1 MMKRLDLSLVI
12 LNYNTKE
19 DLKWCLNSI
28 FKTRPQL
35 TYEVIVIDNASTDG
49 SSEMVKKSFPQVK
62 LISSKRNLFFNGG
75 FNLGLKQ
82 AGGEYILMLEPDTI
96 VTAKTLLAMK
106 RFMDTHSRCGIAS
119 CRQTDIAGHTLT
131 TSHRFPQPWVT
142 LFELPILKR
151 IFYNTKL
158 MKEYRYSGWDRSD
171 IREIDAAPGAFMF
184 CRRSVVRR
192 FGFFDENFLLYYSDD
207 DLSRRVKM
215 AGWQVF
221 HVGTVSIVHTGAQS
235 TQKLPLPYIMSIAGR
250 DAAYYHRKYSGVVW
264 GLTVSLVT
272 RLHLLL
278 FTSIFLL
285 KYAKFTVNR
294 VYIQF
299 VSYRDYYKL
308 RKLLPKLF
316 YLQKLS
322 SSTALLSGSHRDYI
336 TTVSRDDMAISLE
349 MAAFLLAICEATKPT
364 TVADLGSGYSS
375 LVFRTYSTNTKHP
388 ISVISVD
395 DNEKWLA
402 QTVRFLKKNKL
413 PTDRLMTWSD
423 FSKLHKTFDL
433 VFHDLGHMETRAD
446 VLPQVLRLVKPGGF
460 LVLDDL
466 HFPVYRQKV
475 LQSLTPNSNK
485 LLLLRRMTKDRFG
498 RYGALWIK

>member
-1 MMKRLDLSLVI
+1 MKRLDLSIVI

-19 DLKWCLNSI
+19 DLKSCLTSI
-28 FKTRPQL
+28 SKAHPRL
-35 TYEVIVIDNASTDG
+35 VYEVIVVDNASTDG
-49 SSEMVKKSFPQVK
+49 SSEMVKRSFPQVN

-75 FNLGLKQ
+75 FNLGLKRSR
-82 AGGEYILMLEPDTI
+82 GKYVLMLEPDTV
-96 VTAKTLLAMK
+96 VTAKTLSSMK
-106 RFMDTHSRCGIAS
+106 RFMDTHPRCGIAS
-119 CRQTDIAGHTLT
+119 CRQTDLAGHTIAAA
-131 TSHRFPQPWVT
+131 HRFPDPLVT
-142 LFELPILKR
+142 LYELPILNR
-151 IFYNTKL
+151 IFNNTQL
-158 MKEYRYSGWDRSD
+158 MREYRYSGWDRSD

-184 CRRSVVRR
+184 CRRSVIQRL
-192 FGFFDENFLLYYSDD
+192 GFFDENFLLYYSDD

-235 TQKLPLPYIMSIAGR
+235 TQKLPLPYIMNIANR
-250 DAAYYHRKYSGVVW
+250 DVAYYHRKYSGLFWAVIVA
-264 GLTVSLVT
+264 LAT
-272 RLHLLL
+272 RLHLIL
-278 FTSIFLL
+278 FTGIFLL
-285 KYAKFTVNR
+285 KYAKFTVSR
-294 VYIQF
+294 AYIQF
-299 VSYRDYYKL
+299 VSFRDYNKL
-308 RKLLPKLF
+308 RKLFPQLF

-322 SSTALLSGSHRDYI
+322 SSTALLAGSHRDYI

-402 QTVRFLKKNKL
+402 QTARFLKKNKL

-446 VLPQVLRLVKPGGF
+446 VLPRVLQLVKPGGF

-475 LQSLTPNSNK
+475 LQSLIPNSSK